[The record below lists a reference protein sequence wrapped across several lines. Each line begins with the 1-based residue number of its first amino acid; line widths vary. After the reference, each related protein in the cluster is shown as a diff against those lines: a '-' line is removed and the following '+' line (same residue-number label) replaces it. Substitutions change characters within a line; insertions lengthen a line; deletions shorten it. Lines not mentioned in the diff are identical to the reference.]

1 MRGTRVVQLNR
12 RTSVIRDEAG
22 VVAKFGVLPES
33 IPDYLA
39 MVGDAADGYPGL
51 PGWGAK
57 SAAAVLAQVRPPG
70 VDSGRLAT
78 WSVNVVNPARA
89 GSDVR
94 ARTRARLP
102 VSRPGDA
109 QDRHSA
115 LRARGR
121 ASLAGTDGGV
131 PRLRP
136 TIRRRGR
143 GDMSVV
149 SGVVAAMPAPIRHD
163 GAIDVDTFNRLVD
176 FALAAG
182 VDGVCV
188 GGATGEYPHF
198 EAAERAELIR
208 LAAKRLP
215 HDRAL
220 AVGIGSSSVRR
231 TLELGRVAMRFR
243 RSRAPA
249 SDAYVL
255 QVRAGRIYR
264 VLRAGEPD
272 AGRAVSSLRSAG
284 LHHRAVVRHHARA
297 PPQRALHHWNQGQQR
312 SAGNLT
318 TLTGE
323 PARKEWTLLVG
334 DDRLLSAGLTA
345 GWDGGISGVAA
356 CCPELVVALVRS
368 SRAGEHREALRLQ
381 AQVDEVVVHLSLLP
395 TPWGIRAAL
404 QIRGFDTGP
413 WPLPPSAARQQQ
425 IAEFQEW
432 ILRQLPFVVKT

>member
-1 MRGTRVVQLNR
+1 
-12 RTSVIRDEAG
+12 
-22 VVAKFGVLPES
+22 
-33 IPDYLA
+33 
-39 MVGDAADGYPGL
+39 
-51 PGWGAK
+51 
-57 SAAAVLAQVRPPG
+57 
-70 VDSGRLAT
+70 
-78 WSVNVVNPARA
+78 
-89 GSDVR
+89 
-94 ARTRARLP
+94 
-102 VSRPGDA
+102 
-109 QDRHSA
+109 
-115 LRARGR
+115 
-121 ASLAGTDGGV
+121 
-131 PRLRP
+131 
-136 TIRRRGR
+136 
-143 GDMSVV
+143 MSVV

-231 TLELGRVAMRFR
+231 TLELGRVAIDSGARALLLPMPMFFR
-243 RSRAPA
+243 
-249 SDAYVL
+249 Y
-255 QVRAGRIYR
+255 RAGRSSRSCAQVSRTLAAPCLLYD
-264 VLRAGEPD
+264 LPD
-272 AGRAVSSLRSAG
+272 FTTGLSSGTTLALLRSEPFIIG
-284 LHHRAVVRHHARA
+284 IKDSSGR
-297 PPQRALHHWNQGQQR
+297 
-312 SAGNLT
+312 AGNLT

-368 SRAGEHREALRLQ
+368 IRAGEHREALRLQ
-381 AQVDEVVVHLSLLP
+381 AQVDEVVAHLSRLP